1 MSPLDRIAQ
10 LNARL
15 RELETANALLRS
27 QLADGQEQAKR
38 DSATIARLSAHEEE
52 LAGELFRVLPF
63 VEDLEENPCYKK
75 GYVSGTIKRIRAVL
89 QRYSVREHPQF

>member
-10 LNARL
+10 LNARVS
-15 RELETANALLRS
+15 ELETANAILRS

-52 LAGELFRVLPF
+52 LAGGLFLAIPF
-63 VEDLEENPCYKK
+63 MEDLEEDPCYKK

-89 QRYSVREHPQF
+89 QRYSVQEHPQF